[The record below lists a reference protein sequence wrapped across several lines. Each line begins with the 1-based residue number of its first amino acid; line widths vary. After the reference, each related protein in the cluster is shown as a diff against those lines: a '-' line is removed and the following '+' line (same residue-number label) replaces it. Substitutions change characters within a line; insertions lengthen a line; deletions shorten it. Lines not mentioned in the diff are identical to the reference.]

1 MDQAIIA
8 NNSEFLFYFK
18 THERSFL
25 KSKKE
30 EVLQKPHVVAL
41 DQIGSSSWQDHKA
54 CNGDSGIALH

>member
-30 EVLQKPHVVAL
+30 EVLQKPHVVAS
-41 DQIGSSSWQDHKA
+41 DQTESRS
-54 CNGDSGIALH
+54 

>member
-18 THERSFL
+18 THERGFL

-30 EVLQKPHVVAL
+30 EVLQKPHVVAS
-41 DQIGSSSWQDHKA
+41 DQTESRS
-54 CNGDSGIALH
+54 